1 MIGIGVGKHKDGMH
15 RGSKK
20 GGMFT
25 FLVAG
30 LGKAKLKD
38 SIRGKMYLSMVALSC
53 CSIVFC
59 SVVMVS

>member
-38 SIRGKMYLSMVALSC
+38 SIRGKMYLMYGG
-53 CSIVFC
+53 
-59 SVVMVS
+59 VVML